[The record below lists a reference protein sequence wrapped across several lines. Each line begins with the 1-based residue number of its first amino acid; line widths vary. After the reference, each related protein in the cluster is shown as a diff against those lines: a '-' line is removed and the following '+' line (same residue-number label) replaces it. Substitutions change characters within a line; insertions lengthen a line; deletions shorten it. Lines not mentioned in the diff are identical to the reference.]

1 MAQVVQLIKQL
12 LLDVTLFIEEA
23 SGLTLRSYQQ
33 GVIEAILQSIQQDAG
48 RSFVVI
54 FPRQSGKNELQAQLE
69 TYLLTLYSETNAE
82 IVKISPT
89 WKPQSYNAMH
99 RLERVLSANR
109 LTRDTWL
116 KEQGYIFRMGSA
128 RLYFFSGQP
137 RSNIVGATASLLLE
151 VDEAQ
156 EVLISKF
163 DKEIAPMAAST
174 NATRV
179 FWGTAWTSRTL
190 LARELRTARQVEQAD
205 GLQRVFVVDADQV
218 ASEVPSY
225 GEFVKSQVAKLGRQH
240 PMIKTQFFCEEIDAE
255 GGLFPPGR
263 CALMRGCHAA
273 ILTPESDKLYAMSVD
288 VAGEDEGVSDDLG
301 DDAILE
307 NHARDSTALTIAEVD
322 LSSLQDELIR
332 KPTYKVIY
340 RAEWVGVKHTQLYA
354 RIKSLA
360 ELFDVR
366 YLVVDATG
374 VGAGLSSF
382 LSAAYPGKVL
392 PFEFNV
398 RTKSDLC
405 WNFLGVCDTARF
417 HDHAPLYV
425 GADSFSLPP
434 SSGINIDP
442 LAASIAAAQ
451 SEFWRQVKFCEFEI
465 LPGPNKSVRWGVPD
479 GMRDPATG
487 ELVHDD
493 LLISA
498 FMLSLL
504 DEQDWSTSAPTIVIQ
519 AQDPLEDID
528 NAGF

>member
-1 MAQVVQLIKQL
+1 MAQLVQQIKKL
-12 LLDVTLFIEEA
+12 LLDVTLFIEKA

-33 GVIEAILQSIQQDAG
+33 GVAEAILQSILQGAG

-69 TYLLTLYSETNAE
+69 TYLLTLFSETNAE
-82 IVKISPT
+82 LVKVSPT
-89 WKPQSYNAMH
+89 WKPQSYNAMR
-99 RLERVLSANR
+99 RLERVLDSNM
-109 LTRDTWL
+109 LVRDVWC
-116 KEQGYIFRMGSA
+116 KEQGYIYRVGSA

-156 EVLISKF
+156 DVLISKF

-190 LARELRTARQVEQAD
+190 LARELRAARQAELTD
-205 GLQRVFVVDADQV
+205 GIRRVFVIDADQV
-218 ASEVPSY
+218 AAEVPAY

-255 GGLFPPGR
+255 GGLFPPER
-263 CALMRGCHAA
+263 CALMRGRHPAA
-273 ILTPESDKLYAMSVD
+273 LSPEEGKLYAMTVD
-288 VAGEDEGVSDDLG
+288 VAGEDEGISAHPVDDQ
-301 DDAILE
+301 ALE
-307 NHARDSTALTIAEVD
+307 NPARDSTALTIVEVD
-322 LSSLQDELIR
+322 LSSLADELIR

-354 RIKSLA
+354 RLKSLA

-382 LSAAYPGKVL
+382 LSAALPGHVL
-392 PFEFNV
+392 PFEFNT

-405 WNFLGVCDTARF
+405 WNFLGLCDSARF
-417 HDHAPLYV
+417 QDHAPLYV
-425 GADSFSLPP
+425 GADSVSLLPE
-434 SSGINIDP
+434 SGIAIDP
-442 LAASIAAAQ
+442 LASGIAAAQ
-451 SEFWRQVKFCEFEI
+451 LEFWRQVQFCEFEI
-465 LPGPNKSVRWGVPD
+465 LPGPNKTVRWGVPD
-479 GMRDPATG
+479 GTRDPASG

-498 FMLSLL
+498 AMLALL
-504 DEQDWSTSAPTIVIQ
+504 DEQHWSISAPTLVIQ
-519 AQDPLEDID
+519 ARDPLEDID